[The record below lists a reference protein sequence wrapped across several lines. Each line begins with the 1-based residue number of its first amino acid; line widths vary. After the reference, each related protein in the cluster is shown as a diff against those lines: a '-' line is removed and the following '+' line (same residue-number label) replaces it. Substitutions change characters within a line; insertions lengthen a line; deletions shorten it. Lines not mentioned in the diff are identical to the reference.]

1 MSHRLIACE
10 HCDYL
15 HVEEDIPAGSVACCV
30 RCGSPLYGA
39 EQTRLDT
46 PLAFAV
52 TALVLFVIANSY
64 PLLTFAMEGR
74 AETNTLGS
82 GVLTFWQEGFPFLA
96 FMVALTSIIAPLF
109 LVVAHIYVL
118 LPIWMGR
125 RLPGMKKVWRI
136 LALIRPWS
144 MLDVFLIGL
153 LVALTKLTD
162 FAQVI
167 AGPAFFAVCCLI
179 PTVLLMNVT
188 LDPRSIWR
196 RVAPAGLR
204 YLTDRDFPPVGSAR
218 HARES
223 TDGNHHTI
231 ESGDPERGRAVL
243 LTCHTCAMVVASYGG
258 REEVCPR
265 CGGRVHFR
273 KPRSLSRSWA
283 LLLTAVVLYVPA
295 NVFPIM
301 TVTYLGR
308 AEADTILSGV
318 AALVQAGEWPIAIVV
333 FTASVLVPIVK
344 IALLGWVYLATFFG
358 LSGPLRE
365 RTLVYRVTE
374 LIGRWSMVD
383 VFMVSILAALVKLGN
398 IAAVEPGFGAVAF
411 CGVVI
416 LTMLSAMAFDPRL
429 IWDRAGMRD
438 TVRRAKMATDHLR
451 AEKRGTPL

>member
-15 HVEEDIPAGSVACCV
+15 HVEEDIPTGSVACCL

-39 EQTRLDT
+39 EQARFDK
-46 PLAFAV
+46 PLALAL
-52 TALVLFVIANSY
+52 TALLLFIIANSF
-64 PLLTFAMEGR
+64 PVLTFAMEGR
-74 AETNTLGS
+74 VETNTLGS

-96 FMVALTSIIAPLF
+96 FMVALTSIVAPLV
-109 LVVAHIYVL
+109 LILAHIYVL
-118 LPIWMGR
+118 LPIWLDR
-125 RLPGMKKVWRI
+125 DFPGMQQVWRV
-136 LALIRPWS
+136 LAHIRPWS

-167 AGPAFFAVCCLI
+167 AGPAFFAICCLI

-188 LDPRSIWR
+188 LDPRFVWR
-196 RVAPAGLR
+196 KLAPRSLR
-204 YLTDRDFPPVGSAR
+204 YPTTDDIKPI
-218 HARES
+218 
-223 TDGNHHTI
+223 T
-231 ESGDPERGRAVL
+231 SGEAAQNDL
-243 LTCHTCAMVVASYGG
+243 LTCHTCSMVVLAPRTGH
-258 REEVCPR
+258 VHCPR
-265 CGGRVHFR
+265 CGDSVHRR
-273 KPRSLSRSWA
+273 KARSLSRAWA
-283 LLLTAVVLYVPA
+283 LLIAAVILYVPA

-333 FTASVLVPIVK
+333 FTASILVPIIK
-344 IALLGWVYLATFFG
+344 IVMLGWVYLATYLG
-358 LSGPLRE
+358 LAGSLRE
-365 RTLVYRVTE
+365 RTLIYRVTE
-374 LIGRWSMVD
+374 LVGRWSMVD

-398 IAAVEPGFGAVAF
+398 IATVEPGFGAVAF

-429 IWDRAGMRD
+429 IWDRAGMRTNKNNPLAD
-438 TVRRAKMATDHLR
+438 DGHAQL
-451 AEKRGTPL
+451 EKQGTPS